1 MHNAD
6 DIAPGRAS
14 GAHGPR
20 GDPKGLPRGRCGRG
34 TSGIWQP
41 PSSASNA
48 AVIRTSSVIAR
59 NALTID
65 AARVEVD
72 DLCHHGDLT
81 REEADRNLAKLG

>member
-1 MHNAD
+1 
-6 DIAPGRAS
+6 
-14 GAHGPR
+14 
-20 GDPKGLPRGRCGRG
+20 
-34 TSGIWQP
+34 
-41 PSSASNA
+41 
-48 AVIRTSSVIAR
+48 VIRTSSVIAR